1 MQYVLYGGV
10 LVKEEII
17 TFGIIVA
24 FIVYARL
31 FTSPLQQI
39 AQGLTNLQ
47 SAAAASERVFEF
59 LEEDEMLDE
68 SEKTK
73 FLDKLNVKGNIE
85 FEHVKFGYDDSDKLV
100 IKDFSCKAK
109 PRRKNCNCS
118 DLLGARKNNFSKSFN
133 EIL

>member
-1 MQYVLYGGV
+1 MFGAI

-59 LEEDEMLDE
+59 LEEEEMPE
-68 SEKTK
+68 ETRKTK
-73 FLDKLNVKGNIE
+73 VLDKSDVKGNIE
-85 FEHVKFGYDDSDKLV
+85 FEHVKFGYDDNKKLV
-100 IKDFSCKAK
+100 IKDFSCKANPGQK
-109 PRRKNCNCS
+109 IAIVGPTRCWK
-118 DLLGARKNNFSKSFN
+118 DNFGKSFN

>member
-1 MQYVLYGGV
+1 MLYGGV

-47 SAAAASERVFEF
+47 SAAAASERVFGF
-59 LEEDEMLDE
+59 LEEGEMQDE

-73 FLDKLNVKGNIE
+73 FLDKSKVKGIIE
-85 FEHVKFGYDDSDKLV
+85 FEHVKFGYDDETDKLV

-109 PRRKNCNCS
+109 PRRENCNCS
-118 DLLGARKNNFSKSFN
+118 DQLGARKNNFSKSFN

>member
-1 MQYVLYGGV
+1 MLQFVLYGAI

-24 FIVYARL
+24 FILYARL

-47 SAAAASERVFEF
+47 SAVAASERVFEF
-59 LEEDEMLDE
+59 LEEKEMQE
-68 SEKTK
+68 EGEKTK
-73 FLDKLNVKGNIE
+73 TLKKEEVKGKIE
-85 FEHVKFGYDDSDKLV
+85 FEHVKFKYGDSKKLV

-109 PRRKNCNCS
+109 PGEKIAIVGPTRCWE
-118 DLLGARKNNFSKSFN
+118 NNACKPFN